1 MPERVKP
8 PLVVDVDGTLVRGDL
23 LVEGA
28 VRLLAVRPL
37 DALALPFRAVGGRA
51 ALKRR
56 VAGAVPLPPETLA
69 LNPAVVD
76 EIAAARSAGREV
88 WLASAAD
95 ELAVAP
101 LAEAVGATGF
111 FASDGRTNL
120 AGDAKA
126 AVLVERFGEGGFD
139 YIGNERRDLSVW
151 KHARRAIGVG
161 LSSRLAR
168 AVRRLDKDALLLPGP
183 RLRSLDC
190 LRALRPH
197 QWVKNV
203 LAFAPLIAAHRT
215 DTGSWATAT
224 GLFLALSACASSA
237 YLFNDLVDLPH
248 DRGHRSKRRR
258 PMAAGTAPLLPMA
271 GIGAGLAAG
280 GLAVAFLLS
289 TEAGLCVLLYLVATL
304 AYSLWLKRKLFI
316 DIVALAGLYE
326 LRVIA
331 GSVAVSVSLSAWF
344 LAFFMF
350 VFLALAAVKRQS
362 ELRAL
367 GGSPPPPPPPPPARR
382 RARLDRRRPP
392 GAHRARRIQQFRVG
406 GRSRP
411 LHSESGNQ
419 RTLCTAGVAVAD
431 LSAAGLLAGTD
442 GAARQPRLGGRRS
455 RSVRDHGPH
464 ELAGRAGGPCHARCG
479 AVTLPARW
487 GSTRD
492 AQRLPRRVRFIRSAT
507 QYLRVGPASVTP
519 LVSV

>member
-28 VRLLAVRPL
+28 VRLFAVRPL
-37 DALALPFRAVGGRA
+37 DALALPFRSVGGRA

-161 LSSRLAR
+161 LSPRLAR

-350 VFLALAAVKRQS
+350 VFLALAAIKRQS

-367 GGSPPPPPPPPPARR
+367 GGSPPPPPPPPP
-382 RARLDRRRPP
+382 P
-392 GAHRARRIQQFRVG
+392 RV
-406 GRSRP
+406 
-411 LHSESGNQ
+411 
-419 RTLCTAGVAVAD
+419 
-431 LSAAGLLAGTD
+431 
-442 GAARQPRLGGRRS
+442 
-455 RSVRDHGPH
+455 
-464 ELAGRAGGPCHARCG
+464 AGRAWIVEDLPVLTALGASSSFASAVVLALYIQSPETSELYARPEALWPICPLLVYWLG
-479 AVTLPARW
+479 RMALLANR
-487 GSTRD
+487 GSVDDDPVAFAITDRTSW
-492 AQRLPRRVRFIRSAT
+492 L
-507 QYLRVGPASVTP
+507 VGLAG
-519 LVSV
+519 LGMFAAALAGWFAG

>member
-1 MPERVKP
+1 MMSTGKATPERPEP
-8 PLVVDVDGTLVRGDL
+8 PLVVDIDGTLVRGDL

-28 VRLLAVRPL
+28 VRLLAVSPL
-37 DALALPFRAVGGRA
+37 GALALPFRAVAGRA

-56 VAGAVPLPPETLA
+56 VAEAVPLAPETLV
-69 LNPAVVD
+69 LNPVVVD

-151 KHARRAIGVG
+151 KRARRAIGVD
-161 LSSRLAR
+161 LSPRLAR
-168 AVRRLDKDALLLPGP
+168 AVRRLDKDVRLLPGP
-183 RLRSLDC
+183 RVRLRDC

-197 QWVKNV
+197 QWVKNLLV
-203 LAFAPLIAAHRT
+203 FVPLVAAHRV
-215 DTGSWATAT
+215 DAGSWATAAE
-224 GLFLALSACASSA
+224 LFLALSACASSA
-237 YLFNDLVDLPH
+237 YLFNDLVDLPY
-248 DRGHRSKRRR
+248 DRGHRSKRLR

-271 GIGAGLAAG
+271 GLGAALAAG

-289 TEAGLCVLLYLVATL
+289 AEAGLCALLYLISTL

-326 LRVIA
+326 IRVLT
-331 GSVAVSVSLSAWF
+331 GSAAVSVSLSAWF

-350 VFLALAAVKRQS
+350 VFLALASVKRQS
-362 ELRAL
+362 ELRTL
-367 GGSPPPPPPPPPARR
+367 
-382 RARLDRRRPP
+382 
-392 GAHRARRIQQFRVG
+392 
-406 GRSRP
+406 
-411 LHSESGNQ
+411 SESGSESGP
-419 RTLCTAGVAVAD
+419 RAPGGRAWTIEDLPALTALGASSSFAAAVVLA
-431 LSAAGLLAGTD
+431 LYIQSPETGELYARPEFLWLICPLLVYWLGRMTLLANRGEVDDDPVVFAITD
-442 GAARQPRLGGRRS
+442 RTSWLVGLASLGVFVAA
-455 RSVRDHGPH
+455 
-464 ELAGRAGGPCHARCG
+464 LAIRPAG
-479 AVTLPARW
+479 
-487 GSTRD
+487 
-492 AQRLPRRVRFIRSAT
+492 
-507 QYLRVGPASVTP
+507 
-519 LVSV
+519 

>member
-1 MPERVKP
+1 MAERPEP

-28 VRLLAVRPL
+28 VRLLAVSPL
-37 DALALPFRAVGGRA
+37 GALALPFWAMGGRA

-56 VAGAVPLPPETLA
+56 VAEAVQLPRETLV

-88 WLASAAD
+88 WLATAAD
-95 ELAVAP
+95 ALAVAP
-101 LAEAVGATGF
+101 LVEAVGATSF
-111 FASDGRTNL
+111 LASDGRTNL

-151 KHARRAIGVG
+151 KRARRAIGVG
-161 LSSRLAR
+161 LSPRLVG

-183 RLRSLDC
+183 RIRLRDC
-190 LRALRPH
+190 FRALRPH
-197 QWVKNV
+197 QWVKNLLV
-203 LAFAPLIAAHRT
+203 FVPLFAAHRT
-215 DTGSWATAT
+215 DAGSWATAA

-248 DRGHRSKRRR
+248 DRRHRSKRHR

-271 GIGAGLAAG
+271 GVGAALAAG

-289 TEAGLCVLLYLVATL
+289 AEAGLCALLYLISTL
-304 AYSLWLKRKLFI
+304 AYSLWLKRILFI
-316 DIVALAGLYE
+316 DIVALAGLYD
-326 LRVIA
+326 LRVLA

-362 ELRAL
+362 ELRTL
-367 GGSPPPPPPPPPARR
+367 
-382 RARLDRRRPP
+382 
-392 GAHRARRIQQFRVG
+392 
-406 GRSRP
+406 
-411 LHSESGNQ
+411 SESGSESGP
-419 RTLCTAGVAVAD
+419 RASGGRAWTIEDLPALTALGASGGFTSAVVLA
-431 LSAAGLLAGTD
+431 LYIQSPETGELYARPEFLWLICPLLVYWLGRMTLLANRGEVDDDPVVFAITD
-442 GAARQPRLGGRRS
+442 RTSWLVGLAIFGVFVAA
-455 RSVRDHGPH
+455 
-464 ELAGRAGGPCHARCG
+464 LAIRPAG
-479 AVTLPARW
+479 
-487 GSTRD
+487 
-492 AQRLPRRVRFIRSAT
+492 
-507 QYLRVGPASVTP
+507 
-519 LVSV
+519 

>member
-1 MPERVKP
+1 MPERSKP

-28 VRLLAVRPL
+28 LRLLAVRPL

-56 VAGAVPLPPETLA
+56 VAEAVPLPPETLA

-76 EIAAARSAGREV
+76 EIAAAGSAGREV

-111 FASDGRTNL
+111 LASDGRTNL

-126 AVLVERFGEGGFD
+126 AALVERFGEGGFD

-151 KHARRAIGVG
+151 KHAKRAIGVG
-161 LSSRLAR
+161 LSPRLAR

-203 LAFAPLIAAHRT
+203 LVFAPLIAAHRI
-215 DTGSWATAT
+215 DTGSWATAM
-224 GLFLALSACASSA
+224 GLFLVLSACASSA

-248 DRGHRSKRRR
+248 DRGHRSKRYR
-258 PMAAGTAPLLPMA
+258 PLAAGTAPLLPMA
-271 GIGAGLAAG
+271 GVGAALAAG
-280 GLAVAFLLS
+280 GLAAAFLLS
-289 TEAGLCVLLYLVATL
+289 AEAGLCVLLYLVATL

-367 GGSPPPPPPPPPARR
+367 GGSPPP
-382 RARLDRRRPP
+382 
-392 GAHRARRIQQFRVG
+392 RV
-406 GRSRP
+406 
-411 LHSESGNQ
+411 
-419 RTLCTAGVAVAD
+419 
-431 LSAAGLLAGTD
+431 
-442 GAARQPRLGGRRS
+442 
-455 RSVRDHGPH
+455 
-464 ELAGRAGGPCHARCG
+464 AGRAWT
-479 AVTLPARW
+479 VEDLPALTALGASSSFASAVVLALYIQSPETSELYARPEALW
-487 GSTRD
+487 PICPLLVYWLGRMALLANRGSVDDDPVVFAITDRTSW
-492 AQRLPRRVRFIRSAT
+492 L
-507 QYLRVGPASVTP
+507 VGLASLTMFAAAR
-519 LVSV
+519 

>member
-37 DALALPFRAVGGRA
+37 DALALPFRSLGGRA

-224 GLFLALSACASSA
+224 GLFLALSACASAA

-367 GGSPPPPPPPPPARR
+367 GGSPPPPPPPPP
-382 RARLDRRRPP
+382 
-392 GAHRARRIQQFRVG
+392 RV
-406 GRSRP
+406 
-411 LHSESGNQ
+411 
-419 RTLCTAGVAVAD
+419 
-431 LSAAGLLAGTD
+431 
-442 GAARQPRLGGRRS
+442 
-455 RSVRDHGPH
+455 
-464 ELAGRAGGPCHARCG
+464 AGRAWTVEDLPVLTALGASSSFASAVVLALYIQSPETSELYARPEALWPICPLLVYWLG
-479 AVTLPARW
+479 RMALLANR
-487 GSTRD
+487 GSVDDDPVAFAITDRTSWLVGL
-492 AQRLPRRVRFIRSAT
+492 AGLAMFAAALSVRLA
-507 QYLRVGPASVTP
+507 G
-519 LVSV
+519 

>member
-23 LVEGA
+23 LIEGA
-28 VRLLAVRPL
+28 LRLLSIKPL

-111 FASDGRTNL
+111 LASDGRTNL

-161 LSSRLAR
+161 LSPRLAR

-203 LAFAPLIAAHRT
+203 LAFAPLIAAHNA
-215 DTGSWATAT
+215 DTGSWLTAT

-248 DRGHRSKRRR
+248 DRGHRSKRYR

-271 GIGAGLAAG
+271 GVGAALAAG
-280 GLAVAFLLS
+280 GLAAAFLLS
-289 TEAGLCVLLYLVATL
+289 AEAGLCVLLYLVATL

-331 GSVAVSVSLSAWF
+331 GSMAVSVSLSAWF
-344 LAFFMF
+344 LAFFVF
-350 VFLALAAVKRQS
+350 AFLALAAVKRQS
-362 ELRAL
+362 ELRVL
-367 GGSPPPPPPPPPARR
+367 SGSP
-382 RARLDRRRPP
+382 
-392 GAHRARRIQQFRVG
+392 
-406 GRSRP
+406 S
-411 LHSESGNQ
+411 
-419 RTLCTAGVAVAD
+419 
-431 LSAAGLLAGTD
+431 
-442 GAARQPRLGGRRS
+442 PRG
-455 RSVRDHGPH
+455 
-464 ELAGRAGGPCHARCG
+464 AGRAWTVEDLPVLTALGASSSFASAVVLALYIQSPETSELYARPEALWPICLLLVYWLG
-479 AVTLPARW
+479 RMALLANRGSVDDDPVVFAITDRTSWLVGLAGIAMLAVAR
-487 GSTRD
+487 
-492 AQRLPRRVRFIRSAT
+492 
-507 QYLRVGPASVTP
+507 
-519 LVSV
+519 

>member
-1 MPERVKP
+1 MAERPEP

-28 VRLLAVRPL
+28 VRLLAVSPL
-37 DALALPFRAVGGRA
+37 GALALPFWAMGGRA

-56 VAGAVPLPPETLA
+56 VAEAVSLPRETLV

-88 WLASAAD
+88 WLATAAD
-95 ELAVAP
+95 GLAVAP
-101 LAEAVGATGF
+101 LVEAVGATGF
-111 FASDGRTNL
+111 LASDGRTNL

-126 AVLVERFGEGGFD
+126 AVLVERFGDGGFD

-151 KHARRAIGVG
+151 KRARRAIGVG
-161 LSSRLAR
+161 LSPRLVG

-183 RLRSLDC
+183 RIRLRDC
-190 LRALRPH
+190 FRALRPH
-197 QWVKNV
+197 QWVKNLLV
-203 LAFAPLIAAHRT
+203 FVPLVAAHRT
-215 DTGSWATAT
+215 DAGSWATAA

-237 YLFNDLVDLPH
+237 YLFNDLIDLPH
-248 DRGHRSKRRR
+248 DRGHRSKRHR

-271 GIGAGLAAG
+271 GVGVALAAG

-289 TEAGLCVLLYLVATL
+289 AEAGLCALLYLISTL

-316 DIVALAGLYE
+316 DIVALAGLYD
-326 LRVIA
+326 LRVLA

-367 GGSPPPPPPPPPARR
+367 
-382 RARLDRRRPP
+382 
-392 GAHRARRIQQFRVG
+392 
-406 GRSRP
+406 
-411 LHSESGNQ
+411 SESGSESGP
-419 RTLCTAGVAVAD
+419 RAPGGRAWTVEDLPALTALGASSSFAAAVVLA
-431 LSAAGLLAGTD
+431 LYIQSPETGELYALPEFLWLICPLLVYWLGRITLLANRGEVDDDPVVFAITD
-442 GAARQPRLGGRRS
+442 RTSWLVGLASLGVFVAA
-455 RSVRDHGPH
+455 
-464 ELAGRAGGPCHARCG
+464 LAIRPAG
-479 AVTLPARW
+479 
-487 GSTRD
+487 
-492 AQRLPRRVRFIRSAT
+492 
-507 QYLRVGPASVTP
+507 
-519 LVSV
+519 

>member
-28 VRLLAVRPL
+28 VRLLTVRPL
-37 DALALPFRAVGGRA
+37 DALALPFRSLGGRA

-271 GIGAGLAAG
+271 GIGAALAAG
-280 GLAVAFLLS
+280 GLAAAFLLS
-289 TEAGLCVLLYLVATL
+289 AEAGLCVLVYLVATL

-367 GGSPPPPPPPPPARR
+367 SEFG
-382 RARLDRRRPP
+382 RP
-392 GAHRARRIQQFRVG
+392 
-406 GRSRP
+406 
-411 LHSESGNQ
+411 
-419 RTLCTAGVAVAD
+419 
-431 LSAAGLLAGTD
+431 
-442 GAARQPRLGGRRS
+442 
-455 RSVRDHGPH
+455 
-464 ELAGRAGGPCHARCG
+464 AGRAWTVEDLPVLAAFGSSSGFAAAVVLALYIQSPETGELYARPEFLWLICPLLIYWLG
-479 AVTLPARW
+479 RMTLLSNRGEIDDDPVVFAITDRTTW
-487 GSTRD
+487 MVGLAGLGVFVAALAS
-492 AQRLPRRVRFIRSAT
+492 RLA
-507 QYLRVGPASVTP
+507 G
-519 LVSV
+519 

>member
-1 MPERVKP
+1 MPGRVKP

-28 VRLLAVRPL
+28 VRLLTVRPL
-37 DALALPFRAVGGRA
+37 DALALPFRSLGGRA

-126 AVLVERFGEGGFD
+126 AVLVERFGEEGFD

-203 LAFAPLIAAHRT
+203 LVFAPLIAAHRI
-215 DTGSWATAT
+215 DTGSWATAM
-224 GLFLALSACASSA
+224 GLFLALSACASTA

-248 DRGHRSKRRR
+248 DRGHRSKRYR
-258 PMAAGTAPLLPMA
+258 PLAAGTAPLLPMA
-271 GIGAGLAAG
+271 GIGAVLAAG
-280 GLAVAFLLS
+280 GLAAAFLLS
-289 TEAGLCVLLYLVATL
+289 AEAGLCVLVYLVATL

-367 GGSPPPPPPPPPARR
+367 GGSPPP
-382 RARLDRRRPP
+382 
-392 GAHRARRIQQFRVG
+392 RV
-406 GRSRP
+406 
-411 LHSESGNQ
+411 
-419 RTLCTAGVAVAD
+419 
-431 LSAAGLLAGTD
+431 
-442 GAARQPRLGGRRS
+442 
-455 RSVRDHGPH
+455 
-464 ELAGRAGGPCHARCG
+464 AGRAWT
-479 AVTLPARW
+479 VEDLPALTALGASSSFASAVVLALYIQSPETSELYARPEALW
-487 GSTRD
+487 PICPLLVYWLGRMALLANRGSVDDDPVVFAITDRTSW
-492 AQRLPRRVRFIRSAT
+492 L
-507 QYLRVGPASVTP
+507 VGLAGITMLAVAR
-519 LVSV
+519 